1 MQFDHQSKGAPQT
14 KEKSSDE
21 SRSAETKSNE
31 DDDDEE
37 EDVFCD
43 TESDFKPILNES
55 QAEELFQILEQI
67 EAEKSG
73 GSSEDGSVKDGGIIS
88 ER

>member
-31 DDDDEE
+31 DDDDE